1 MIKFDT
7 RCVTSGT
14 KTPFHSKVYYKRDS
28 LTWGCMME
36 TGSGSSPKPDDLGDE
51 YCMRVRG
58 EGKER
63 RPDRVNFTHL

>member
-1 MIKFDT
+1 MWGEGGEECQIGMIKFDT

-14 KTPFHSKVYYKRDS
+14 KTPFHSKVYYKRDG

-36 TGSGSSPKPDDLGDE
+36 TG

-63 RPDRVNFTHL
+63 REDQIE